1 MERVQSVNSSFMT
14 GLIKVNVR
22 ECPKVAD
29 ALEQQV
35 FNKATELP
43 EKTAGSSIDDINDS
57 FGYFIHMKFPINR
70 KTMVTK
76 DVKGL

>member
-1 MERVQSVNSSFMT
+1 MERVQSVNIALKT

-22 ECPKVAD
+22 ECEKVAD

-35 FNKATELP
+35 FNKQTELP

-57 FGYFIHMKFPINR
+57 FGYFINMKFPIKR
-70 KTMVTK
+70 KTMKTK
-76 DVKGL
+76 ELKGF